1 MDSFRANYCKNE
13 RNNVNKDIKN
23 DKKNFIYTK
32 KIMTQNEH
40 KKHRRK
46 KRILDESE
54 DNDIQNNEN
63 IKEQ

>member
-1 MDSFRANYCKNE
+1 
-13 RNNVNKDIKN
+13 
-23 DKKNFIYTK
+23 
-32 KIMTQNEH
+32 MTQNEH

-63 IKEQ
+63 NMEQ